1 MVDQLERGLAPLNDY
16 VFSLR
21 DAFQMFIVHQV
32 TSIGC
37 VGAMTIMIEL
47 QAELQESVNSI
58 AELLQKFEHT
68 GASHPGSFLCQ
79 AMNEL
84 GKQLK
89 EVSSIQIISSC
100 LYIYGSYVS
109 NFYSEQ

>member
-1 MVDQLERGLAPLNDY
+1 MVLY
-16 VFSLR
+16 
-21 DAFQMFIVHQV
+21 
-32 TSIGC
+32 TSYYLC
-37 VGAMTIMIEL
+37 VCVLL

-58 AELLQKFEHT
+58 ADLLQKFEHT

-89 EVSSIQIISSC
+89 EVA
-100 LYIYGSYVS
+100 
-109 NFYSEQ
+109 

>member
-1 MVDQLERGLAPLNDY
+1 
-16 VFSLR
+16 
-21 DAFQMFIVHQV
+21 
-32 TSIGC
+32 
-37 VGAMTIMIEL
+37 MIIRTKL

-89 EVSSIQIISSC
+89 EVNYFV
-100 LYIYGSYVS
+100 LLRYMNHV
-109 NFYSEQ
+109 

>member
-1 MVDQLERGLAPLNDY
+1 MV
-16 VFSLR
+16 F
-21 DAFQMFIVHQV
+21 MI
-32 TSIGC
+32 
-37 VGAMTIMIEL
+37 IEL

-89 EVSSIQIISSC
+89 EVIQFKLFCPVCIHM
-100 LYIYGSYVS
+100 GHV
-109 NFYSEQ
+109 

>member
-1 MVDQLERGLAPLNDY
+1 MRVL
-16 VFSLR
+16 
-21 DAFQMFIVHQV
+21 
-32 TSIGC
+32 
-37 VGAMTIMIEL
+37 L

-58 AELLQKFEHT
+58 ADLLQKFEHT

-89 EVSSIQIISSC
+89 EVA
-100 LYIYGSYVS
+100 
-109 NFYSEQ
+109 